1 MKKSVFKYLLGI
13 TACLI
18 VNISFGLEKG
28 PAEESERGISQDS
41 VYLST
46 DLAFKKYSGVL
57 KNAQFH
63 VFPES
68 RTNPI
73 QYFDSLKTSWIE
85 RDFSAQEFKL
95 EAQPDEYFVYQIG
108 VWALNQDLKNI
119 QVKVT
124 EFESDDGKKISRQ
137 VMTCFNKDGIDFQG
151 QSFVKQ
157 MNLKAGRVQAL
168 WLGIDLEG
176 VSAGIYHGIVTIE
189 TEQSTKTVK
198 LALDIKG
205 EPVVNH
211 GFDSGKN
218 LSRLAWLNSTIG
230 LNENTTKGFSEI
242 EQHENRLDILG
253 RSLTI
258 DETGLPKAILSFF
271 EPSNQFLLEE
281 GAPLIDEPFRFVIE
295 KENGEIIKLN
305 PGKVEFFKKTPSQ
318 IQWQVT
324 NTSQECNLI
333 VHGQMEYDGF
343 LDYRLTLTANKALKI
358 KDIRLEVPLNK
369 DKAKYMMGLNHEGG
383 LRQQDWQWQW
393 DTSKNQ
399 DMLWVGNVNGGM
411 RIKLKAEN
419 YVRPLI
425 NIYYKFN
432 QLHLPPSWG
441 NEGKGGVTVKGVGGS
456 VVLKAF
462 SGSRE
467 LRESQQLHYDF
478 ELLLTPFKLMDKSI
492 KYDDRY
498 FHGGGRLAH
507 EKVEKAQE
515 AGANIINIHHA
526 EDIYPF
532 INYPYLD
539 ENQTELR
546 QLVDDAHSQNKRLK
560 LYYTTRELTVKTPE
574 FWALYSLNGEL
585 IFPGPGNESVTLI
598 HKKGPHAWLKENLRE
613 KYIPAWYNPVHDG
626 KFKGAFDLSVITT
639 PDSRLNNF
647 YIGGLD
653 WMVRN
658 LGIDGVYIDDS
669 ALDRITLR
677 RARKT
682 IDRHRPEGSID
693 LHSWNHFNEHAG
705 YANCLNMY
713 MDLLPYFDLVWIGE
727 GRDYNRMPDHW
738 LIEVSGIPYG
748 LPGQMLQGG
757 GNPWRGMVY
766 GITNRA
772 GWHGESPTSIW
783 EFWDNIR
790 IEDKQMIGY
799 WDEQS
804 PIKVDNSWVRA
815 TIFRGKTECIIA
827 VANWNDKEQECV
839 IKLDWEKLGVDSK
852 SYSVEQPFI
861 KNYQEEKN
869 IRSLKKLMIP
879 GGKGFLMVIRN
890 DGKK

>member
-1 MKKSVFKYLLGI
+1 MFQARSNF
-13 TACLI
+13 AS
-18 VNISFGLEKG
+18 NDKG
-28 PAEESERGISQDS
+28 ENGNTDVGQVSLRTSYI
-41 VYLST
+41 ST
-46 DLAFKKYSGVL
+46 DLAFERYSEEL

-68 RTNPI
+68 RTSPI
-73 QYFDSLKTSWIE
+73 QYYDSMKISWIE
-85 RDFSAQEFKL
+85 QDFSRQGFKL
-95 EAQPDEYFVYQIG
+95 EAQPGEYFVYQIG
-108 VWALNQDLKNI
+108 VWALNQDLEN
-119 QVKVT
+119 VKVKL
-124 EFESDDGKKISRQ
+124 EDFESDDGKKIGKQ
-137 VMTCFNKDGIDFQG
+137 LMTCFNKEGVDFEG
-151 QSFVKQ
+151 NAFVKQ
-157 MNLKAGRVQAL
+157 VSLNAGRVQAL
-168 WLGIDLEG
+168 WFGIDLEG
-176 VSAGIYHGIVTIE
+176 VSAGVYHGEVIIE
-189 TEQSTKTVK
+189 TRKSAKTVK
-198 LALDIKG
+198 LALEIEGD
-205 EPVVNH
+205 PVVNH
-211 GFDSGKN
+211 GFDKGKN

-230 LNENTTKGFSEI
+230 LNHNITPGFSEI
-242 EQHENRLDILG
+242 ERDGDRLDILG

-258 DETGLPKAILSFF
+258 DESGLPKTILTFF
-271 EPSNQFLLEE
+271 EPSNQFLLGE
-281 GAPLIDEPFRFVIE
+281 GAPLINEPFRFVIE
-295 KENGEIIKLN
+295 KESGEVVKLN
-305 PGKVEFFKKTPSQ
+305 SGKVEFTVNTPSQ
-318 IQWQVT
+318 IQWQIT
-324 NTSQECNLI
+324 NTSEECNLL
-333 VHGQMEYDGF
+333 VEGLMEYDGF
-343 LDYRLTLTANKALKI
+343 LDYRLTLTANKPLKI
-358 KDIRLEVPLNK
+358 KDIRLEVPFNK
-369 DKAKYMMGLNHEGG
+369 AKAKYMMGLNHEGG
-383 LRQQDWQWQW
+383 LRQKDWQWQW
-393 DTSKNQ
+393 DTNKNQ
-399 DMLWVGNVNGGM
+399 DMLWIGNVNGGM
-411 RIKLKAEN
+411 RMKLKAEN

-441 NEGKGGVTVKGVGGS
+441 NEGKGGVS
-456 VVLKAF
+456 VNDESAIVLLKAF

-467 LRESQQLHYDF
+467 LTESQQLHYDF

-492 KYDDRY
+492 KYGDRY

-507 EKVEKAQE
+507 EKVEKAQD

-539 ENQTELR
+539 ENQVELK
-546 QLVDDAHSQNKRLK
+546 QLVDDAHSKNKRLK

-613 KYIPAWYNPVHDG
+613 KYIPAWYNPIHDG

-658 LGIDGVYIDDS
+658 MGIDGVYIDDS

-682 IDRHRPEGSID
+682 IDRYRAEGRMD
-693 LHSWNHFNEHAG
+693 LHSWNHFNEYAG

-727 GRDYNRMPDHW
+727 GRDYSRMPDHW
-738 LIEVSGIPYG
+738 LIEVSGIPFG
-748 LPGQMLQGG
+748 LPGQMLQGA

-772 GWHGESPTSIW
+772 GWDGEGPSSIW
-783 EFWDNIR
+783 EFWDKFH
-790 IEDKQMIGY
+790 IEDKKMVGY

-804 PIKVDNSWVRA
+804 PIKVNNSMIRA
-815 TIFRGKTECIIA
+815 TFYHGKTESIIA
-827 VANWNDKEQECV
+827 VANWDDKDQECA
-839 IKLDWEKLGVDSK
+839 ISLDWKRLGFNSR
-852 SYSVEQPFI
+852 SYTVEQPFI
-861 KNYQEEKN
+861 KNYQNKGKVQ
-869 IRSLKKLMIP
+869 SLKKLKIP
-879 GGKGFLMVIRN
+879 AGKGFLMVLKN
-890 DGKK
+890 DTK